1 MSNIV
6 RWNPTDELL
15 NVRQMMDRFFEA
27 PWRSLTNGF
36 DEDRLA
42 LDVHEDDH
50 TYTVTTALPGVNPDD
65 IEVKLENDVLMIAGE
80 THQQRKEEDDNKR
93 VLLQER
99 RYGSFMRRIRLP
111 QPVDADKIEA
121 VVENGV
127 LTLTL
132 PKTEAAQPRKITVK
146 ANKQ

>member
-15 NVRQMMDRFFEA
+15 NVRQMMDRFFES
-27 PWRSLTNGF
+27 PWRSLTNTF
-36 DEDRLA
+36 DEDTLA
-42 LDVHEDDH
+42 LDVHEDDNA
-50 TYTVTTALPGVNPDD
+50 YTVTTALPGVNPDD

-80 THQQRKEEDDNKR
+80 THQERKEEDDNKR

-111 QPVDADKIEA
+111 QPVDADKIDA

-132 PKTEAAQPRKITVK
+132 PKTEAVQPHKITVK
-146 ANKQ
+146 ANKR